1 MLWCNLVSFSKFL
14 ASYPRT
20 QVLLPPKVPGMS
32 VLAPAPSLPCV
43 APTLGLHHAFTSAS
57 QDCCAGTW
65 AERWLLQL
73 LGCLFSLLKGT
84 SPFSR
89 NAKASLADL
98 FPVTRKWLSTSLN
111 KRESHLSSLS
121 LEHFSWKLLAK
132 CYPILKYSLS
142 LKIVPAISPYNFYRH
157 LA

>member
-1 MLWCNLVSFSKFL
+1 MLWCNLVSFSEFL

-32 VLAPAPSLPCV
+32 VLAPAPSVPCV
-43 APTLGLHHAFTSAS
+43 ARTLGLHHAFTSAS

-65 AERWLLQL
+65 AERWLLRL
-73 LGCLFSLLKGT
+73 PGCLFSLLKGT

-89 NAKASLADL
+89 NAKPSMADL
-98 FPVTRKWLSTSLN
+98 FSVTRKWLSTSLN
-111 KRESHLSSLS
+111 KRESHLSSL
-121 LEHFSWKLLAK
+121 EHFGWKLLAK
-132 CYPILKYSLS
+132 RYLILKYSLS
-142 LKIVPAISPYNFYRH
+142 LKIVPALSPYNFYRH